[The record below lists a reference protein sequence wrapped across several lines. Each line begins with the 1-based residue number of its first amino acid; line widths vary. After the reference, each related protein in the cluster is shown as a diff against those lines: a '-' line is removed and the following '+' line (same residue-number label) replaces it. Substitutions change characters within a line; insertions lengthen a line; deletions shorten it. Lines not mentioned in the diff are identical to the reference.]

1 MKPLHADNAQVM
13 TAPVAQDRSSVIEL
27 LTYATGDTSLGSFLV
42 ATSQKGVRAILLGDS
57 PSLLVAQL
65 HEALPTAIL
74 TPSEGGQHDL
84 VLQVETVIECPWTP
98 FEPWLDVGWGDFEQ
112 MVYAALTLTDSGT
125 TVTPE
130 GVAAMIG
137 AHPSSARLV
146 RELAAKSLVAVAI
159 PFHRLQDADGTSPY
173 YRWGE
178 ARRQAILEREHGAL
192 IWWL

>member
-27 LTYATGDTSLGSFLV
+27 LTYATGETSLGSFLV

-57 PSLLVAQL
+57 PSLLLAQL

-74 TPSEGGQHDL
+74 TPSEGGQRDL
-84 VLQVETVIECPWTP
+84 ELQVETVIECPWTP

-130 GVAAMIG
+130 DVAAMIG
-137 AHPSSARLV
+137 AQAASALV
-146 RELAAKSLVAVAI
+146 QAQ
-159 PFHRLQDADGTSPY
+159 HQ
-173 YRWGE
+173 
-178 ARRQAILEREHGAL
+178 ARRVGGAPSGRHRQAE
-192 IWWL
+192 